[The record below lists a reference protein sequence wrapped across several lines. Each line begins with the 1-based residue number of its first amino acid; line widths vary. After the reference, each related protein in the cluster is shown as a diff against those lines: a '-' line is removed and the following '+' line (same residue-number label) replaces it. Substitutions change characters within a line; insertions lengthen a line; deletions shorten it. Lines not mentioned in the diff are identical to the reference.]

1 VKDVF
6 AQFQRQLLSSE
17 FGELRNRQK
26 AEWMAKVSAYAYHD
40 ERKQI
45 SSQIWK
51 PTAERL
57 LKKAR
62 LVAAG
67 KRVEGR
73 TKNQQSQFGGE

>member
-1 VKDVF
+1 
-6 AQFQRQLLSSE
+6 
-17 FGELRNRQK
+17 
-26 AEWMAKVSAYAYHD
+26 MAKVSAYAYHD